1 MAIVE
6 KTPTTLVIQ
15 SRPWLES
22 LVGIMFVG
30 AGTWAALGGEPV
42 FGGGFIIAGAVIIFG
57 FATTV
62 TSRFDRTTGRFTR
75 VTKGL
80 VRHSEIINSL
90 ADITAVRVDAT
101 GGSANSP
108 SQSYK
113 VVLILTSREVINL
126 ASGSSSGK
134 VDKQRLAAEIRQ
146 FLDLP
151 EPTHAG
157 PPGFGEMLGAI
168 VDTATRSTRSD
179 E

>member
-6 KTPTTLVIQ
+6 NSPTTLVIQ

-22 LVGIMFVG
+22 MVGVLFVG

-62 TSRFDRTTGRFTR
+62 TSRFDRATGRFTR
-75 VTKGL
+75 VTRGL
-80 VRHSEIINSL
+80 VRRGEITKPL

-108 SQSYK
+108 SQNYK
-113 VVLILTSREVINL
+113 VVLVLKPRERIDL
-126 ASGSSSGK
+126 PSGSSSGK
-134 VDKQRLAAEIRQ
+134 GDKERLAAEI
-146 FLDLP
+146 
-151 EPTHAG
+151 
-157 PPGFGEMLGAI
+157 
-168 VDTATRSTRSD
+168 
-179 E
+179 

>member
-15 SRPWLES
+15 SRPLLES
-22 LVGIMFVG
+22 LVGVLFVG
-30 AGTWAALGGEPV
+30 GGTWAALGGEPV
-42 FGGGFIIAGAVIIFG
+42 FGAGFIIAGAVIIFG

-80 VRHSEIINSL
+80 VRRSEIDKPL
-90 ADITAVRVDAT
+90 TDITAVRVDAR

-108 SQSYK
+108 SQSHT
-113 VVLILTSREVINL
+113 VVLVLKSRERIDV
-126 ASGSSSGK
+126 ASGATSGK
-134 VDKQRLAAEIRQ
+134 TDKERLAAEIRE
-146 FLDLP
+146 FLALP
-151 EPTHAG
+151 EPTQD
-157 PPGFGEMLGAI
+157 PPGFGEMVRAL
-168 VDTATRSTRSD
+168 VDAAKGRPANG